1 MSPTPPKEGSGSNL
15 ESVSVSDVA
24 FLIYK
29 SLILPLERVNRE
41 TAKYQ
46 EIQHISDV
54 YRRNTLKFLEYW
66 ATLHLKSIKECIVRF
81 RPYRG

>member
-24 FLIYK
+24 FLFYK

-41 TAKYQ
+41 RAK
-46 EIQHISDV
+46 I
-54 YRRNTLKFLEYW
+54 RKFG
-66 ATLHLKSIKECIVRF
+66 IPVRF
-81 RPYRG
+81 ADETP

>member
-15 ESVSVSDVA
+15 ASVSVSDVA

-41 TAKYQ
+41 RAK
-46 EIQHISDV
+46 I
-54 YRRNTLKFLEYW
+54 RKFGIPVTFADE
-66 ATLHLKSIKECIVRF
+66 T
-81 RPYRG
+81 P

>member
-29 SLILPLERVNRE
+29 SLIVPLERINRE
-41 TAKYQ
+41 TAK
-46 EIQHISDV
+46 IS
-54 YRRNTLKFLEYW
+54 KFGTSVTF
-66 ATLHLKSIKECIVRF
+66 ADKT
-81 RPYRG
+81 P